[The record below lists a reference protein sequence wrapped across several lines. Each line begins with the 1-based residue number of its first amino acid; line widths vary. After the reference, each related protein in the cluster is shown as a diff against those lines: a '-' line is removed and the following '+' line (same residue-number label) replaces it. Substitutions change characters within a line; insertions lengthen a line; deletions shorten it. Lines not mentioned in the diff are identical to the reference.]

1 LISDVLGLQI
11 NVSIIG
17 KVFAVPK
24 VTKKYATNDADLMKN
39 SPKQPKICYLVK
51 EISRFCLF
59 YALCQCLCVVQKK

>member
-24 VTKKYATNDADLMKN
+24 VTKKYATNDVDLIKN
-39 SPKQPKICYLVK
+39 SPKQPKNAIWAKKYLAFACFMHFV
-51 EISRFCLF
+51 S
-59 YALCQCLCVVQKK
+59 VSV